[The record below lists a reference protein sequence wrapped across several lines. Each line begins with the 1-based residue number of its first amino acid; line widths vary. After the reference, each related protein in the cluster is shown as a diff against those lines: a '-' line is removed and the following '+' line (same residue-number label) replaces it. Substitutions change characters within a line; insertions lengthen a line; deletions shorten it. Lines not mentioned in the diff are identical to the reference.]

1 MSAPLCSIYGVRHH
15 SLNMNANKGS
25 EGGKRK
31 FHQPNETPKT
41 PKEGHQLRVE
51 RRVVCTCRKKRS
63 VKEKR
68 KVTTTTSSN

>member
-1 MSAPLCSIYGVRHH
+1 MSPPPCSIDGVRHH
-15 SLNMNANKGS
+15 SLNMNASKGS

-41 PKEGHQLRVE
+41 PKGNQLRVE